1 MAKTAL
7 KWGILTALLLFI
19 WISLEYAVG
28 MHAEYIAYHPVVTLL
43 ALLIPLLCLYWGLR
57 EEKLKAPVEFTFS
70 KALLTGLFISAVAA
84 ITGMLGQ
91 WVFHTFIN
99 PDFFSSQITYA
110 ESRALAEGMDV
121 LVARRQAEA
130 YFSLRSYLVQALGG
144 ALIGG
149 AVASA
154 VLAFFMRNNNP
165 NTPTAKS

>member
-7 KWGILTALLLFI
+7 KWGVLTALLLFL

-28 MHAEYIAYHPVVTLL
+28 MHSDYIAYHPVVTLL

-57 EEKLKAPVEFTFS
+57 EEKRKAPAAFTFS
-70 KALLTGLFISAVAA
+70 RALMTGLFISGIAA
-84 ITGMLGQ
+84 ATGMLGQ
-91 WVFHTFIN
+91 WVFHTFVN
-99 PDFFSSQITYA
+99 PDFFNSQITYA
-110 ESRALAEGMDV
+110 ESKALAQGLDV

-165 NTPTAKS
+165 NTPTATP

>member
-7 KWGILTALLLFI
+7 KWGVLTALFMFI

-28 MHAEYIAYHPVVTLL
+28 MHSDYIAYHPVVTLL

-57 EEKLKAPVEFTFS
+57 EEKRKDPRTFTFS
-70 KALLTGLFISAVAA
+70 RALLLGLFISGVAA
-84 ITGMLGQ
+84 LAGMLGQ

-99 PDFFSSQITYA
+99 PDFFNSQITFA
-110 ESRALAEGMDV
+110 ESRALAQGMDV
-121 LVARRQAEA
+121 LVARREAEA

-154 VLAFFMRNNNP
+154 VLAFFMHNKNP
-165 NTPTAKS
+165 TTPTAR